1 MIIMR
6 VGERKKRQLLVL
18 HERKNHSKNKI
29 KLTTMKVG
37 ERKKGSYLCQVG
49 TKIILAKERKKMT
62 IMRIEGEGKKR
73 QLLMPHGCKY
83 SSSKKKKNNN
93 NNNESRRKEKTNERI
108 RKSKARSKREKENN
122 SDENKRKKK
131 KGKKGVKRRV

>member
-1 MIIMR
+1 MR

-83 SSSKKKKNNN
+83 SSSKKKKKTTTTTTMRV
-93 NNNESRRKEKTNERI
+93 EGKKKQMKGLGRARQEVKERRKIIVMRI
-108 RKSKARSKREKENN
+108 
-122 SDENKRKKK
+122 

>member
-1 MIIMR
+1 MR

-83 SSSKKKKNNN
+83 SSSKKKK
-93 NNNESRRKEKTNERI
+93 KK
-108 RKSKARSKREKENN
+108 KKKKKREKKE
-122 SDENKRKKK
+122 KKK
-131 KGKKGVKRRV
+131 PCEGYHHY

>member
-83 SSSKKKKNNN
+83 SSSKKKKKTTTTTTMRV
-93 NNNESRRKEKTNERI
+93 EGKKKQMKGLGRARQEVKERRKIIVMRI
-108 RKSKARSKREKENN
+108 
-122 SDENKRKKK
+122 

>member
-83 SSSKKKKNNN
+83 SSSKKKK
-93 NNNESRRKEKTNERI
+93 KQQQQQQ
-108 RKSKARSKREKENN
+108 
-122 SDENKRKKK
+122 
-131 KGKKGVKRRV
+131 

>member
-83 SSSKKKKNNN
+83 SSSKKKKKTTTTTTMRV
-93 NNNESRRKEKTNERI
+93 EGKKKQMKGLGRARQEVKERRKIIVMRI
-108 RKSKARSKREKENN
+108 KG
-122 SDENKRKKK
+122 KKK
-131 KGKKGVKRRV
+131 KEKKE

>member
-1 MIIMR
+1 MR

-83 SSSKKKKNNN
+83 SSSKKKKKTTTTTTMRV
-93 NNNESRRKEKTNERI
+93 EGKKKQMKGLGRARQEVKERRKIIVMRI
-108 RKSKARSKREKENN
+108 KG
-122 SDENKRKKK
+122 KKK
-131 KGKKGVKRRV
+131 KEKKE

>member
-1 MIIMR
+1 MR

-83 SSSKKKKNNN
+83 SSSKKKKKTTTTTTMRV
-93 NNNESRRKEKTNERI
+93 EGKKKQMKGLGRARQEVKERRKIIVMRI
-108 RKSKARSKREKENN
+108 KG
-122 SDENKRKKK
+122 KKK
-131 KGKKGVKRRV
+131 KEKEGLG

>member
-1 MIIMR
+1 MR

-49 TKIILAKERKKMT
+49 TKIILAEERKKMT

-83 SSSKKKKNNN
+83 SSSKKKKKTTTTTTMRV
-93 NNNESRRKEKTNERI
+93 EGKKKQMKGLGRARQEVKERRKIIVMRI
-108 RKSKARSKREKENN
+108 KG
-122 SDENKRKKK
+122 KKK
-131 KGKKGVKRRV
+131 KEKKE